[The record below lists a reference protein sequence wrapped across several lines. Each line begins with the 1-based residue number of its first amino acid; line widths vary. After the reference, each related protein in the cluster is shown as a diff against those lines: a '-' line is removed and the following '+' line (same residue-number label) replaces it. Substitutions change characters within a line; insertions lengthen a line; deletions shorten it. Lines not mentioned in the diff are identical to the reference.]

1 VFTTIS
7 SSYEECRAES
17 VAMYLS
23 VDKEALAIFGH
34 TDESTEEG
42 TADDIMYIGWLQ
54 MCRAGLLALEFYDP
68 AAKKWGQAH
77 MQARYAITRVLLEAG
92 EGLVSIEPHGN
103 GDLRVTLDR
112 SKITTVGKKA
122 MGEFLAKLQVY
133 KATAD
138 AQAGRALY
146 DQYTSVPESWIAYR
160 DIVLEKRLPRKLLLQ
175 ANTFLDG
182 DKVVLK
188 EYSADL
194 PGFIESYLERTI

>member
-1 VFTTIS
+1 MF
-7 SSYEECRAES
+7 
-17 VAMYLS
+17 LS

-92 EGLVSIEPHGN
+92 QGLVSIGPHGD

-112 SKITTVGKKA
+112 SKIATVGKKA
-122 MGEFLAKLQVY
+122 MGDFLAKLQVY

-138 AQAGRALY
+138 AAAGRALY
-146 DQYTSVPESWIAYR
+146 DHVTAVPDQWLAYR

-175 ANTFLDG
+175 ANTALEG
-182 DKVVLK
+182 GKVVLK
-188 EYSADL
+188 EYAADL
-194 PGFIESYLERTI
+194 PGFITSYLERDI